1 MASMGLQVLGIAL
14 SVIGWLATILCC
26 ALPMWRETAFVG
38 NNIVTAQII
47 WEGLWMN
54 CVVQSTGQMQC
65 KFYDSLL
72 ALPQDL
78 QAARAMVVVAIV
90 LAVLGTLLA
99 VTGGKCTNCVEDDTA
114 KAKVMIISGII
125 FIIAGVLILI
135 PISWSANSIIQDF
148 YNPMV
153 TDSQKRDLGSSLY
166 VLLMATM
173 TMQLGGL
180 LLAALGWLGSIL
192 TCALPMWKVTAF
204 IGSNIVVAQVFWEG
218 LWMNCVYETTGQ
230 MQCKAYDSLLE
241 LTSDLQ
247 AARALVVTSIFVA
260 LFAFLTAISGADCT
274 RCVDDKDAKTRIS
287 IVAGAIFV
295 LAGIMLLIPVSW
307 SANSIVTNFYNPMVP
322 AALKRE
328 LGAAL
333 YIGWAASALLLFG
346 GGILC
351 CSGPP
356 SQQDTYPKVYRAV
369 KGCSPMAYP
378 MKDYV

>member
-1 MASMGLQVLGIAL
+1 MEATLLRKHPWLWGSAGDSCPLSPQVL
-14 SVIGWLATILCC
+14 S
-26 ALPMWRETAFVG
+26 
-38 NNIVTAQII
+38 
-47 WEGLWMN
+47 
-54 CVVQSTGQMQC
+54 
-65 KFYDSLL
+65 
-72 ALPQDL
+72 
-78 QAARAMVVVAIV
+78 
-90 LAVLGTLLA
+90 
-99 VTGGKCTNCVEDDTA
+99 
-114 KAKVMIISGII
+114 
-125 FIIAGVLILI
+125 
-135 PISWSANSIIQDF
+135 
-148 YNPMV
+148 
-153 TDSQKRDLGSSLY
+153 
-166 VLLMATM
+166 MATM

-180 LLAALGWLGSIL
+180 LLATLGWLGSIL

-230 MQCKAYDSLLE
+230 MQCKVYDSLLE

-274 RCVDDKDAKTRIS
+274 RCVDDKGAKTRIS
-287 IVAGAIFV
+287 IVAGVIFV

-307 SANSIVTNFYNPMVP
+307 SANSIVSNFYNPMVP

-333 YIGWAASALLLFG
+333 YVGWAASALLLFG

-356 SQQDTYPKVYRAV
+356 PQQDTYPKVYRAV
-369 KGCSPMAYP
+369 KSCSPMSYP